1 MQKQVKD
8 IQTADFATRNDNG
21 LGAFLSALALPS
33 AVAIGLPALA
43 SGGTDWGIGSG
54 LAANYAGAG
63 AGAGGAISGVE
74 GAIPGSIGYNV
85 PLSAGDIAAYQG
97 AALNPAATITAK
109 DLGLAGAITGAG
121 AAGSAGGA
129 PAVTNAGVPSI
140 ASTTPTGAAGT
151 TGARAPAAT
160 TAAAPAAAGTPQ
172 NFVDS
177 IISQFKNNALSLGLG
192 AAGLAMS
199 AGKSNEQMPG
209 QATLTGLGENAASL
223 SNEYINAARS
233 GKLTG
238 PQQASLDQYVQQAKN
253 QVRQYFASIGQQDST
268 AERQAEA
275 QIDQTAVGMKD
286 QLIQS
291 TLQSGLTALG
301 AAQGPLATVAQYQ
314 LGQDQALQQAL
325 GRFALGAGVLAGTS
339 AGKPTAATTSAK

>member
-1 MQKQVKD
+1 MALTWDVGGGGARWTPDANQSVQSGGFTDPSQAYKALSQSIFEGAQGTPHSEDVSTHPQFATLSPEMQKQVKD

-21 LGAFLSALALPS
+21 LGAFLTALALPS

-151 TGARAPAAT
+151 TGA
-160 TAAAPAAAGTPQ
+160 G
-172 NFVDS
+172 
-177 IISQFKNNALSLGLG
+177 AL
-192 AAGLAMS
+192 
-199 AGKSNEQMPG
+199 
-209 QATLTGLGENAASL
+209 
-223 SNEYINAARS
+223 R
-233 GKLTG
+233 
-238 PQQASLDQYVQQAKN
+238 
-253 QVRQYFASIGQQDST
+253 
-268 AERQAEA
+268 
-275 QIDQTAVGMKD
+275 
-286 QLIQS
+286 
-291 TLQSGLTALG
+291 
-301 AAQGPLATVAQYQ
+301 
-314 LGQDQALQQAL
+314 
-325 GRFALGAGVLAGTS
+325 
-339 AGKPTAATTSAK
+339 